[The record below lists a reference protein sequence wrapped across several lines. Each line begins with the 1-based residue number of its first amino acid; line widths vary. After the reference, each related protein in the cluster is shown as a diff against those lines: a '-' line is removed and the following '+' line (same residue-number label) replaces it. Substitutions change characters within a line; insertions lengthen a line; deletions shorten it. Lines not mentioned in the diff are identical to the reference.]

1 MSSAEQTI
9 DRGAVGAAERLPRDG
24 SSDTRTLHGVQ
35 LRIHDVRLATA
46 DAVQL
51 AHRKSIKRVLDLFVA
66 SLLVVLLA
74 PFFLVIAT
82 LIRLDSAGPVF
93 FLQSRMG
100 RGGRPFSII
109 KFRTMRVLENGDT
122 VVQASRNDARVTRV
136 GRVLRRTSID
146 ELPQL
151 FNVLRGDMSLVGPR
165 PHALAHDRYYGALI
179 ADYAQRW
186 RVRPGITG
194 WAQINGSRGATPTL
208 ESMRARIAFDIW
220 YVRNASL
227 ATDLAIL
234 LRTPFEIVHQRG
246 AW

>member
-1 MSSAEQTI
+1 MSSAEHTI
-9 DRGAVGAAERLPRDG
+9 DRGAVGAAERLARDG
-24 SSDTRTLHGVQ
+24 TADGRTVYGTQH
-35 LRIHDVRLATA
+35 RIHDLQLAATE
-46 DAVQL
+46 AVSL
-51 AHRKSIKRVLDLFVA
+51 AHRESIKRVLDLFVTPI
-66 SLLVVLLA
+66 LITLLA
-74 PFFLVIAT
+74 PVFLIIAV

-93 FLQSRMG
+93 FLQSRTG

-109 KFRTMRVLENGDT
+109 KFRTMHVLENGDT
-122 VVQASRNDARVTRV
+122 VIQASRNDARVTRI
-136 GRVLRRTSID
+136 GRVLRRTSLD

-179 ADYAQRW
+179 ADYSQRW

-194 WAQINGSRGATPTL
+194 WAQINGSRGATPTV
-208 ESMRARIAFDIW
+208 ESMRSRIAFDIW

-234 LRTPFEIVHQRG
+234 LRTPFEIALQRG